1 MVDVRTF
8 KKIAAND
15 NVAVA
20 LEDLFP
26 GDVVT
31 VEGHNITIRSAIK
44 FGHKFALEETKVGNP
59 IVKYGEVIGE
69 ATETIEPGDHV
80 HIHNLRSLRAR
91 RDK

>member
-1 MVDVRTF
+1 MKAF

-20 LEDLFP
+20 LEDLFA
-26 GDVVT
+26 GDVINV
-31 VEGHNITIRSAIK
+31 GGISITIRRDIK
-44 FGHKFALEETKVGNP
+44 FGHKFALEKIKIGAP

-69 ATETIEPGDHV
+69 ATEIIEPGDHV

-91 RDK
+91 SDK